1 MYMLI
6 ENFHANISFRYWWKN
21 FFLICFNVIKYLLTT
36 RAFWQ
41 DCSIWSKSSLFSLS
55 FVAICNWFCTWTVIM
70 NTLDTFIWTAC
81 QHTNKTL
88 FIMNDHLVKSTKNV
102 TWKKTKRTSISNIT
116 WAAAL
121 DPSCTP
127 CSLISRDCGWC
138 RCLGRRTSLSRT
150 RWTVSGAV
158 GVFWGT
164 LWAWLT
170 PASPSP
176 GPRSGVYTMTEV
188 ITVSVVLQIP
198 ICKRLWRKLKSNC
211 NKLVRTESCRF

>member
-6 ENFHANISFRYWWKN
+6 ENFHANILFRYWWKN

-127 CSLISRDCGWC
+127 VWFPVTVVGVDVLGGGHPSRGHGGQS
-138 RCLGRRTSLSRT
+138 RGRLGF
-150 RWTVSGAV
+150 SGAH
-158 GVFWGT
+158 
-164 LWAWLT
+164 
-170 PASPSP
+170 
-176 GPRSGVYTMTEV
+176 SGRGWPPPPPPPDPVPEFT
-188 ITVSVVLQIP
+188 QWQ
-198 ICKRLWRKLKSNC
+198 R
-211 NKLVRTESCRF
+211 